1 MDGGD
6 QQATYAVDRRI
17 VLTRRWDELVEEV
30 RRLGRVEQVPHLAD
44 FLRPPTAASL
54 TVAAREGAVVVL
66 NLSEDRS
73 DALLLVGESVR
84 SLPLPLVTP
93 VEVTARATA
102 YLNCLRALE
111 TAGWNLQRAMVPFT
125 RGDRKRR
132 VFRRVA
138 TARQSLSDARDA
150 AERELVDLT
159 AWLWDAIARPV
170 LDDLGHCGPA
180 VPGDPLPRLWW
191 CPTGLLALLP
201 LHAAGHHAEEE
212 GEEYPAVLDRV
223 VSSYTPTVRAL
234 IAARDRSSPPHAD
247 GLTESPGMLFVA
259 PEPDGLPRLPA
270 HEADQDSLRSV
281 FGHRLTSLRGEEAT
295 VDAVLAALKRHPR
308 AHFSSHAAQRLDSPG
323 DGGIALRDGL
333 LTVHN
338 LVEERFAGEFAFLS
352 ACQTALGSVQLA
364 DEAITLAAALHF
376 AGFRHVIGTLWS
388 VQDTAASVITRDF
401 YTAGAPGARAG
412 GPDAGKSSGA
422 GFDTADAARRLHW
435 AVREMRE
442 RDRVRARQRQVRRGG
457 TQSDHLRLTSWVPFI
472 HIGP

>member
-1 MDGGD
+1 MDGGE
-6 QQATYAVDRRI
+6 QRPAHAVDQRI
-17 VLTRRWDELVEEV
+17 ALTRRWDELVEEV
-30 RRLGRVEQVPHLAD
+30 RQLGRARQVPYLAD

-54 TVAAREGAVVVL
+54 TVAAREGAVAVL

-73 DALLLVGESVR
+73 DALLLVDDSVR

-93 VEVTARATA
+93 DEVTSRATA
-102 YLNCLRALE
+102 YLDCLKALE

-132 VFRRVA
+132 VFARIARARR
-138 TARQSLSDARDA
+138 SLSDARDK
-150 AERELVDLT
+150 AERELAGLT

-180 VPGDPLPRLWW
+180 APGDPLPRLWW

-201 LHAAGHHAEEE
+201 LHAAGRHSEEE
-212 GEEYPAVLDRV
+212 GEEYRTVLDRV

-234 IAARDRSSPPHAD
+234 ISARGRPRPPDAAGRADSPD
-247 GLTESPGMLFVA
+247 MLFVA
-259 PEPDGLPRLPA
+259 PEPEGLPRLPA
-270 HEADQDSLRSV
+270 HEADQESLRSA

-295 VDAVLAALKRHPR
+295 VEAVLAALGRHPR

-323 DGGIALRDGL
+323 HGGIALRDGL
-333 LTVHN
+333 LTVHD
-338 LVEERFAGEFAFLS
+338 LVKERFTGEFAFLS
-352 ACQTALGSVQLA
+352 ACQTAVGGVQLA

-388 VQDTAASVITRDF
+388 VQDSAASVITRDF
-401 YTAGAPGARAG
+401 YTAGAPGDRAAE
-412 GPDAGKSSGA
+412 PGA
-422 GFDTADAARRLHW
+422 GETSGPGFDPADAAQRLHR

-442 RDRVRARQRQVRRGG
+442 RDRALARQRQERRGG
-457 TQSDHLRLTSWVPFI
+457 TQSDHLRLTTWVPFI